1 MPTLAQQ
8 AAATELQML
17 TTRLREA
24 TVTYSKTVLDLVEA
38 GTKATAGTAPNDHVA
53 SRSVDAV
60 KAAGEV
66 NGCRKRCDA
75 QVRQRQYASALLTM
89 TKPALPAPDT
99 WRPSREYRELCQ
111 QTATRISEL
120 ADHNRSDVARWAN
133 GATAEFRKRNEAIGA
148 VVSAK
153 SEAVQQECTSTRN
166 AIEVA
171 AKIVQ
176 REAEA
181 LGLKQKPS

>member
-1 MPTLAQQ
+1 M
-8 AAATELQML
+8 
-17 TTRLREA
+17 
-24 TVTYSKTVLDLVEA
+24 TYSKTVLDLIEA
-38 GTKATAGTAPNDHVA
+38 GTKATAGTVPNNHVA
-53 SRSVDAV
+53 SGPVDAV

-66 NGCRKRCDA
+66 NGCRKALRCSGPPA
-75 QVRQRQYASALLTM
+75 QYASALLTM

-120 ADHNRSDVARWAN
+120 ADHNRSDVARWATR
-133 GATAEFRKRNEAIGA
+133 ATAEFRKRNEAIGA

-153 SEAVQQECTSTRN
+153 SEAVQQECASARN
-166 AIEVA
+166 AIEAA
-171 AKIVQ
+171 AKTVQ

-181 LGLKQKPS
+181 LGLKQKP